1 MVNKIGVK
9 NWMEHLSH
17 KEKVTIMIAIIAAM
31 FFAAVNQ
38 TIVGNAL
45 PKIISELGGLDYYSW
60 VFTIYMLTSSITTIL
75 VGKLSDIYGRKPFLI
90 IGIIIFSIGAFFAGT
105 SSDIFQMITYRGIQG
120 LGAGM
125 IMSTAFTAV
134 GDLFAPR
141 ERGRWQGAMS
151 AVFGISSVFGPTLGG
166 YIVDNLEWKWV
177 FWVFLPLG
185 IVALVLIWKLF
196 PKVEKK
202 PGENV
207 DYAGSLFLTATI
219 VFALLAFSWAGTKY
233 EWDSAQILGLFGA
246 TIVSLFIF
254 IIFQRKAKSPILPL
268 DLFKNGIFSI
278 SNVIGFVIG
287 VSMFGGVM
295 YVPYFIQGV
304 LGFSATHSSFLTMAM
319 TFGLVFASAIGG
331 QIITK
336 TGKYKVQA
344 IVGLCIST
352 LGLYLLSTM
361 DMNTS
366 QYVLVFYLVLVGFG
380 LGIGMTVFTLTVQ
393 NAVDQSLLGVAT
405 ASTQL
410 FRSIGGTVGVAIMG
424 TLLNSRMKDKM
435 ETMMQNNETN
445 HMAASPELAGKME
458 SMQNPQLLL
467 DHEKL
472 DQVKSMLPKEAIP
485 FFENMIHSLQEALT
499 YALSGV
505 FLFVTFTML
514 IAVFLTFFL
523 KEIPLRSAADR
534 PVHAN
539 KQRAVPGKL
548 SNNES

>member
-1 MVNKIGVK
+1 
-9 NWMEHLSH
+9 MEHLSR
-17 KEKVTIMIAIIAAM
+17 KEKVAIMIAIIAAM
-31 FFAAVNQ
+31 FFASVNQ

-45 PKIISELGGLDYYSW
+45 PKIISELGGLEYYSW
-60 VFTIYMLTSSITTIL
+60 VFTIFMLTSSITTIL

-90 IGIIIFSIGAFFAGT
+90 IGIIIFSIGAFLSGT
-105 SSDIFQMITYRGIQG
+105 STDIFQMITYRGIQG

-141 ERGRWQGAMS
+141 ERGKWQGAMS

-166 YIVDNLEWKWV
+166 YIVDHFEWKWV

-185 IVALVLIWKLF
+185 IVALVLIWRLF

-202 PGENV
+202 PGESV
-207 DYAGSLFLTATI
+207 DYAGSLFLAATI
-219 VFALLAFSWAGTKY
+219 VFTLLGFSWAGTKY
-233 EWDSAQILGLFGA
+233 EWDSPQILGLFGLA
-246 TIVSLFIF
+246 IICLIIF
-254 IIFQRKAKSPILPL
+254 ILFERKAKSPILPL
-268 DLFKNGIFSI
+268 GLFKNGIFTI

-287 VSMFGGVM
+287 VSMFGGIM

-331 QIITK
+331 QIISK

-344 IVGLCIST
+344 IIGLCIST

-361 DMNTS
+361 DMATS
-366 QYVLVFYLVLVGFG
+366 QYTLVLYLVLVGFG

-393 NAVDQSLLGVAT
+393 NAVDQSMLGVVT
-405 ASTQL
+405 AASQL
-410 FRSIGGTVGVAIMG
+410 FRSVGGTVGVAIMG
-424 TLLNSRMKDKM
+424 TLLNSRMKDKI
-435 ETMMQNNETN
+435 ETMTQNNETN

-458 SMQNPQLLL
+458 SLKNPQLLL

-472 DQVKSMLPKEAIP
+472 NQMKNMLPKEAIP
-485 FFENMIHSLQEALT
+485 YFENMIHLLREALT
-499 YALSGV
+499 YALSSV

-514 IAVFLTFFL
+514 LAVFLTFFL
-523 KEIPLRSAADR
+523 KEIPLRSAADSR
-534 PVHAN
+534 MKEKDRSVIA
-539 KQRAVPGKL
+539 GKL
-548 SNNES
+548 GNSES

>member
-1 MVNKIGVK
+1 
-9 NWMEHLSH
+9 MEHLSH
-17 KEKVTIMIAIIAAM
+17 KEKIAIMIAIIAAM

-60 VFTIYMLTSSITTIL
+60 VFTIYMFTSSITTIL
-75 VGKLSDIYGRKPFLI
+75 VGKLSDMYGRKPFLL
-90 IGIIIFSIGAFFAGT
+90 IGIIIFSIGAFLAGT
-105 SSDIFQMITYRGIQG
+105 SSTIFQLITYRGIQG
-120 LGAGM
+120 MGAGM

-151 AVFGISSVFGPTLGG
+151 AAFGISSVFGPTLGG

-185 IVALVLIWKLF
+185 IVALALIWKLF
-196 PKVEKK
+196 PKVQKK
-202 PGENV
+202 SGESV
-207 DYAGSLFLTATI
+207 DYVGSLILTATI
-219 VFALLAFSWAGTKY
+219 VFTLLGFSWAGTKY
-233 EWDSAQILGLFGA
+233 DWDSWQILGLFGGA
-246 TIVSLFIF
+246 IICLIIF
-254 IIFQRKAKSPILPL
+254 ILFERKAKSPILPL
-268 DLFKNGIFSI
+268 NLFKNDIFTI
-278 SNVIGFVIG
+278 SNAICFVIG

-304 LGFSATHSSFLTMAM
+304 LGFSATHSSFLTMTM
-319 TFGLVFASAIGG
+319 TLGLVFASAIGG
-331 QIITK
+331 QIITR
-336 TGKYKVQA
+336 TGKYKIQA

-361 DMNTS
+361 DMSTS
-366 QYVLVFYLVLVGFG
+366 QYTLVSYLVLVGFG
-380 LGIGMTVFTLTVQ
+380 LGIGLTVFTLTVQ

-405 ASTQL
+405 ASSQL
-410 FRSIGGTVGVAIMG
+410 FRSVGGTVGVAIMG

-435 ETMMQNNETN
+435 ETMTQNNETN
-445 HMAASPELAGKME
+445 HMAVSPELAGKMK
-458 SMQNPQLLL
+458 SLQNPRLLL

-472 DQVKSMLPKEAIP
+472 GQVKSMLPKEVVP
-485 FFENMIHSLQEALT
+485 LFENIIHSLQEALT

-514 IAVFLTFFL
+514 LAVLLTFFL
-523 KEIPLRSAADR
+523 KEIPLRSAADSS
-534 PVHAN
+534 AN
-539 KQRAVPGKL
+539 VKQRRAVTGKL
-548 SNNES
+548 SKSES